1 MTTLRRPERSLHAP
15 RSPRSPRSPRLSS
28 EERRDEILKAARRVF
43 AEQGFHGT
51 TTREL
56 AAAAEVSEALLFKY
70 FPNKEAIYKAML
82 ALCKRSP
89 TGEEMERVLQLTPS
103 TSTLVLM
110 LHHLF
115 TKVHMDN
122 PETADVARLLVRS
135 LSEDGK
141 FGHVILDNFASTWI
155 PMIKDCLA
163 VAQKR
168 GDLRLPIEAPEIGG
182 WFAHHLLL
190 ALLLIQMPQDSVV
203 NYKMSKATL
212 QRHAVL
218 FALRGMGFEEEAI
231 QHYNPQALALL
242 GTGK

>member
-1 MTTLRRPERSLHAP
+1 MTTLRRPP
-15 RSPRSPRSPRLSS
+15 RSIKSPRLSS

-56 AAAAEVSEALLFKY
+56 AAAAQVSEALLFKY

-82 ALCKRSP
+82 SSCKRSP
-89 TGEEMERVLQLTPS
+89 TGEEMERVLQLKPS

-115 TKVHMDN
+115 TKVQMDN

-141 FGHVILDNFASTWI
+141 FGRVMLDNFGSTWI
-155 PMIKDCLA
+155 PKISECLI
-163 VAQKR
+163 VAKQR
-168 GDLRLPIEAPEIGG
+168 GELRAPVHIPDIAG

-203 NYKMSKATL
+203 NYRMSKSTL
-212 QRHAVL
+212 QEQAVL
-218 FALRGMGFEEEAI
+218 FVLRGMGFTEAAI
-231 QHYNPQALALL
+231 SAHYNPDALALL
-242 GTGK
+242 GTQ